1 MKRNLKIALAFL
13 ALAGAVGGTAAYA
26 RDGWGGGRHGG
37 ERAGGFMPS
46 LKQADLD
53 NNGEITLEEF
63 TKVATERFT
72 SADADKNGQLTVA
85 EVSAEIQ
92 KMRNERMATRVIER
106 LDGNGDGV
114 LTTAEVENARGKLFA
129 LMDRN
134 DDGKIAGNELPR
146 RMGRGMDGQDAP
158 QSPAPEAPA
167 NP

>member
-1 MKRNLKIALAFL
+1 MKRNLTIALAFI
-13 ALAGAVGGTAAYA
+13 ALAGAVGGAAYA
-26 RDGWGGGRHGG
+26 RDGGGRHGG
-37 ERAGGFMPS
+37 DRAGGFMPS
-46 LKQADLD
+46 LNQADAD

-72 SADADKNGQLTVA
+72 SADGDKNGQLTVA

-92 KMRNERMATRVIER
+92 KMRNERMATRIIER

-114 LTTAEVENARGKLFA
+114 LTTAEAENARGKMFA

-146 RMGRGMDGQDAP
+146 HMGRGMGGQD
-158 QSPAPEAPA
+158 APEAPA
-167 NP
+167 PAPATP